1 MAALDHA
8 VEFACRGV
16 QPGQRRR
23 RAQRAWPRSADRR
36 HRHRRD
42 QHPRRA
48 DEAHRAAS
56 PSNGGLGL
64 VGIVGVQSN
73 EFPRAVDIARPLREA
88 GIQVMIG
95 GFHVSGLPV
104 DAARDPRRYQG
115 RRRRSASRSSPAK
128 PRSISMRSSRTPRAA
143 AAAALQLHEGPAG
156 YRRHRLA
163 ALPALRFRAAHRR
176 QRDQLRCRP
185 RLPLPMLVLHH
196 HQRAGTQI
204 ALSHAGQRR
213 AHPAHEL
220 GAGRQPLLHH
230 RRQFR
235 PQQGLGSDLRPHHQ
249 AARRGR
255 HGRPL
260 HDPGRHALP
269 PHPELHREIAPR
281 RRHPRVHRAG
291 EHQPGQSDRRQEAA
305 EQDHRVP
312 QDAARMEAVRHHD
325 LRRLH
330 SRLPATTRRSR
341 SATTSTSSRKSCRS
355 TCSSSSC

>member
-1 MAALDHA
+1 MLANKRSGDTALSADPDQTVALRRRRLRRAMAALDHA
-8 VEFACRGV
+8 VELAGRGV

-23 RAQRAWPRSADRR
+23 RARRARPRSADRR

-48 DEAHRAAS
+48 AQADAPHRRAWRARTGRHRRRAIQRISSRGRYRPAAARS
-56 PSNGGLGL
+56 RHPGDDRRL
-64 VGIVGVQSN
+64 
-73 EFPRAVDIARPLREA
+73 PRLR
-88 GIQVMIG
+88 
-95 GFHVSGLPV
+95 LPV
-104 DAARDPRRYQG
+104 DAARDPRGYPAGAGARHLDL
-115 RRRRSASRSSPAK
+115 RRRSRGAYR
-128 PRSISMRSSRTPRAA
+128 RGDRGRRARHA
-143 AAAALQLHEGPAG
+143 EAALQLHEGPAG
-156 YRRHRLA
+156 PRQHRLA

-176 QRDQLRCRP
+176 QRDELRRRP

-204 ALSHAGQRR
+204 ALPHPRQRR

-230 RRQFR
+230 RRQFC

-312 QDAARMEAVRHHD
+312 QDAAGVEA
-325 LRRLH
+325 
-330 SRLPATTRRSR
+330 ATAS
-341 SATTSTSSRKSCRS
+341 
-355 TCSSSSC
+355 